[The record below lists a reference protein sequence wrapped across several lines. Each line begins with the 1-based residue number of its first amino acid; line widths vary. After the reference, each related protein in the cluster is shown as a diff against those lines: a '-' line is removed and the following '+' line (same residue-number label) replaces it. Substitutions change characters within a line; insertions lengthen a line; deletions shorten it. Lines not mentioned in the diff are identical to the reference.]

1 MCPRL
6 EVKNIMD
13 LALVKV
19 SNHKEDPVSYILFI
33 GVMDEELNSIMMI
46 SKTSTVT
53 RPSTRLRNNTALL
66 TVACSLMP
74 WISSMA
80 IQ

>member
-19 SNHKEDPVSYILFI
+19 SNHKEDPVSYILFVD
-33 GVMDEELNSIMMI
+33 VMDEGLNSIMI

-53 RPSTRLRNNTALL
+53 RPSTRLRNNMALL